1 MRQSAIL
8 FFAATLLLSLSCN
21 RNDVTW
27 DGEYFST
34 LDNGFVESEFSAVQ
48 QMVEVEARAEP
59 TIYGKTTGTTGLFCP
74 DATVTVTANGPSSVI
89 LRIDFSSGT
98 NCLDG
103 RLRSGA
109 LVATFN
115 GLWKDPG
122 STVVIRPDNY
132 TVSSYAFSFTQTISV
147 NQKDADNRSNWT
159 TTVDNAQLFH
169 PQNGQITWDSQR
181 TTTWV
186 AGESTLTDFADDAFE
201 VTGNASGITRNN
213 REFTADIVT
222 PLRIVTDCSYIVS
235 GSVDIKPRDLNTR
248 TVDYGQGSCDNRVM
262 LTVGSYQQEFFLP

>member
-8 FFAATLLLSLSCN
+8 FLSAFLLLSLSCN
-21 RNDVTW
+21 RDNVNW

-34 LDNGFVESEFSAVQ
+34 LDNGFVESEFSAIQ
-48 QMVEVEARAEP
+48 QMMEVEARAEP
-59 TIYGKTTGTTGLFCP
+59 SIYGKTTGTTGLFCP
-74 DATVTVTANGPSSVI
+74 DATVTVTANGPSSAI

-115 GLWKDPG
+115 GLWKDQG

-132 TVSSYAFSFTQTISV
+132 TVSSYAFSFTQTVSV
-147 NQKDADNRSNWT
+147 NAKDADNRSNWT

-169 PQNGQITWDSQR
+169 PQNGQITWNSER
-181 TTTWV
+181 TTVWV
-186 AGESTLTDFADDAFE
+186 AGENTPTNFTDDAFE
-201 VTGNASGITRNN
+201 VTGSASGITRLN
-213 REFTADIVT
+213 RDFTADIVT

-235 GSVDIKPRDLNTR
+235 GTVTINPRDLNTR
-248 TVDYGQGSCDNRVM
+248 TVDYGPGSCDNRVM
-262 LTVGSYQQEFFLP
+262 LTVGSFQQEFFLP